1 VAELDSNYTPATG
14 FSVAT
19 GQTYLISF
27 YAANDGT
34 SGMQVQPDI
43 ISITGS
49 TDYCTALLPQ
59 TILTG
64 TRSLYSTT
72 CTINSAGGGNLAR
85 LRLYTYTPGGPAIG
99 HVTFDSVYVGLSE
112 TPPYKPFWSVIVG
125 YDPSGTA
132 PEVCTTAGGVNGD
145 VVTFDA
151 NKNCADSGTLLSS
164 LIPASPY
171 HAPLATL
178 YGTTD
183 TVTCP
188 SATSTAFAT
197 TYTIPAN
204 TITSTTLL
212 RVTVAGTLQTSSSPP
227 GMGIILNLGS
237 TMIWSPYTSAV
248 PGGGYTAVPSGAQ
261 FFLRGTA
268 TPSASSAVLTNPLF
282 IAQGNASAPWDSNVN
297 NTISRNFATNGTL
310 TLSASLF
317 CTANTAGNSFTL
329 NQMVVEDVS
338 P

>member
-1 VAELDSNYTPATG
+1 
-14 FSVAT
+14 
-19 GQTYLISF
+19 
-27 YAANDGT
+27 
-34 SGMQVQPDI
+34 M
-43 ISITGS
+43 
-49 TDYCTALLPQ
+49 
-59 TILTG
+59 
-64 TRSLYSTT
+64 
-72 CTINSAGGGNLAR
+72 AR
-85 LRLYTYTPGGPAIG
+85 T
-99 HVTFDSVYVGLSE
+99 
-112 TPPYKPFWSVIVG
+112 
-125 YDPSGTA
+125 
-132 PEVCTTAGGVNGD
+132 
-145 VVTFDA
+145 
-151 NKNCADSGTLLSS
+151 
-164 LIPASPY
+164 
-171 HAPLATL
+171 PLATL
-178 YGTTD
+178 YSTTD
-183 TVTCP
+183 TVSCP
-188 SATSTAFAT
+188 NNTSTAFAT

-212 RVTVAGTLQTSSSPP
+212 KVTVAGTLQTSSSPP